1 MRICVYIYAH
11 IHTSM
16 YIHISSCMSM
26 NIRVCVYVYAH
37 KHVYIIGLRMP
48 YPSGPDGPKYMCAY
62 TNKCANVCVHI

>member
-1 MRICVYIYAH
+1 
-11 IHTSM
+11 
-16 YIHISSCMSM
+16 MSM